1 MKALPALILIPFL
14 AMAADEPAAKVM
26 TPQQKEAE
34 LAAKISE
41 HQVASKDLSDKQDD
55 LAAEVQQLTI
65 EQTSEEVA
73 KMLKEV
79 ENAMDDASERL
90 LDHDTGNDTMAA
102 QTDVIEKIHGAAK
115 KRQQQ
120 SGKGDASG
128 AMMDMME
135 RMMGKEPGEKPGE
148 QKGGKP
154 GDTGGEG
161 QTGDSNSAN
170 TADHGAVTGG
180 KEEERRVP
188 KASGTAGHTLPQEF
202 QGALDAYNRA
212 AGKIS
217 K

>member
-1 MKALPALILIPFL
+1 MKALLTLVFLPVL
-14 AMAADEPAAKVM
+14 AMAADPAATVM
-26 TPQQKEAE
+26 QQQQKEAD

-41 HQVASKDLSDKQDD
+41 HQTASKELSDKQDD
-55 LAAEVQQLTI
+55 LAADVQQLTI

-90 LDHDTGNDTMAA
+90 LDHDTGNDTIAA
-102 QTDVIEKIHGAAK
+102 QTDVIEKIHDAAK

-148 QKGGKP
+148 QKGKP
-154 GDTGGEG
+154 GDTGGQG
-161 QTGDSNSAN
+161 QTGDSDSAN
-170 TADHGAVTGG
+170 TPDHGPVTGG
-180 KEEERRVP
+180 KEEQRRVP